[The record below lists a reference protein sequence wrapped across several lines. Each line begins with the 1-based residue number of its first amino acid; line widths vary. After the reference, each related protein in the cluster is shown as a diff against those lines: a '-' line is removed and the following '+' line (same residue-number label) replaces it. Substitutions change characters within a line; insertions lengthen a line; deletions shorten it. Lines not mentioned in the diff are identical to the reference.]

1 MCMIRCISFVW
12 TAFHRKKLWKK
23 VKKRMEKELRTQL
36 VCVNINWLRLQ
47 LLFVSQ
53 VGGERIG

>member
-1 MCMIRCISFVW
+1 MEKDKKE
-12 TAFHRKKLWKK
+12 HRKKT
-23 VKKRMEKELRTQL
+23 RKELRTQL